1 VKAFSSPQLSEMSS
15 NSKQALEAMT
25 VKQLRSLLR
34 QRELP
39 VPGRKSVLVGRLKN
53 NEGQNIDTADYKSLN
68 VKQLQSLLRQ
78 RGLPLSGRKRELVDR
93 LQHGGRG
100 RSTKTGPKPK
110 AWQHRE
116 AKKDLK
122 RSLLNPSS
130 PIHNM
135 TLEDIRN
142 SDERFGQYP
151 NFAKYYGDL
160 KKQVEEEKRRVHQDD
175 IAAAKFMKSNPRSFL
190 NQRGYQH
197 WNTHAAKALLE
208 VDVANNLHLEM
219 KPNQLRGTKKAYKDF
234 PPEVFAKWVCR
245 EVSKQKTAQFWAYK
259 RNKRGMKMYLREIAE
274 RVVN

>member
-1 VKAFSSPQLSEMSS
+1 
-15 NSKQALEAMT
+15 
-25 VKQLRSLLR
+25 
-34 QRELP
+34 
-39 VPGRKSVLVGRLKN
+39 
-53 NEGQNIDTADYKSLN
+53 
-68 VKQLQSLLRQ
+68 
-78 RGLPLSGRKRELVDR
+78 
-93 LQHGGRG
+93 
-100 RSTKTGPKPK
+100 
-110 AWQHRE
+110 
-116 AKKDLK
+116 
-122 RSLLNPSS
+122 
-130 PIHNM
+130 M

-151 NFAKYYGDL
+151 NFAKYYSDL

-190 NQRGYQH
+190 NQRGYPH

-234 PPEVFAKWVCR
+234 PTEVFAKWVCR

>member
-1 VKAFSSPQLSEMSS
+1 
-15 NSKQALEAMT
+15 MT

-78 RGLPLSGRKRELVDR
+78 RGLPLSGRKRELVER

-135 TLEDIRN
+135 TLED
-142 SDERFGQYP
+142 
-151 NFAKYYGDL
+151 
-160 KKQVEEEKRRVHQDD
+160 
-175 IAAAKFMKSNPRSFL
+175 MKLWWTVWSIS
-190 NQRGYQH
+190 
-197 WNTHAAKALLE
+197 
-208 VDVANNLHLEM
+208 
-219 KPNQLRGTKKAYKDF
+219 QLRKILRWLEEASRGGEEAGSSRRHSSGEVHEKQ
-234 PPEVFAKWVCR
+234 PEIFFEPKRIPALEHAC
-245 EVSKQKTAQFWAYK
+245 SKGITGSGRCK
-259 RNKRGMKMYLREIAE
+259 
-274 RVVN
+274 